1 MNVRPTR
8 KRSLAVV
15 LIAAGLL
22 ASVQAPVQARGRPAK
37 GARAAAPAESQP
49 KAKRVAVAAFEAP
62 SSSQGRSLVLETLS
76 QHDDVEVVA
85 LEDIA
90 MAGKR
95 LQADPSD
102 PSGRRKLS
110 EELGIDAWIDGTI
123 EDETARIR
131 MSSPDGRSLGVAN
144 VKGKSRSA
152 VEADLGAQ
160 TWKALGPWLSVREQK
175 VRALQVQQELAL
187 QKALAREQEM
197 VRQRGLLQ
205 VRAQERVVALQTAQA
220 LAREKRTAFD
230 AELARQR
237 GVVEERLAQADGER
251 KRLEDAERKRQEAEE
266 AEFQASLQQSQPPN
280 AGPVNEAPIVPAG
293 GGIWAASAAPS
304 VQPARVEPVASALAP
319 AGRADGVSDPS
330 AANPRWLAQRGA
342 QPTAASAPMYAPVYA
357 PAAAPAGAGAVSM
370 EGVSPAT
377 RRWLEQQQQR

>member
-1 MNVRPTR
+1 MNVRSTR
-8 KRSLAVV
+8 VRSLAVIV
-15 LIAAGLL
+15 LAAGLL
-22 ASVQAPVQARGRPAK
+22 AIAQAPVQARGRPAK
-37 GARAAAPAESQP
+37 GARSAATTESQP

-131 MSSPDGRSLGVAN
+131 MSTPEGRSLGVAN
-144 VKGKSRSA
+144 VKGKSSSA
-152 VEADLGAQ
+152 VEAALGTQ
-160 TWKALGPWLSVREQK
+160 MWKALGPWLSVREQK
-175 VRALQVQQELAL
+175 VRALQAQQELAL
-187 QKALAREQEM
+187 QKALAREQEL
-197 VRQRGLLQ
+197 VRQHALVQ

-220 LAREKRTAFD
+220 LAREKRAAFD

-237 GVVEERLAQADGER
+237 GVVEERLALADGER
-251 KRLEDAERKRQEAEE
+251 KRLEEAERKRQEAEE
-266 AEFQASLQQSQPPN
+266 AEFQASLQQSQPPS
-280 AGPVNEAPIVPAG
+280 AAPANEAPIVPAG
-293 GGIWAASAAPS
+293 GGVWAASAAP
-304 VQPARVEPVASALAP
+304 VQPARVEPVASTLAP
-319 AGRADGVSDPS
+319 AGRADGASDPS
-330 AANPRWLAQRGA
+330 AATQRWLAQRGA
-342 QPTAASAPMYAPVYA
+342 QPAPASAPMYAPVYA
-357 PAAAPAGAGAVSM
+357 PAAAPAGTGAVSM